1 MDVPVRCSRK
11 STPGA
16 MPNGSAWACL
26 QPCSVRGSDDRSR
39 RSSPI
44 ACTSHIRSLDR
55 NGRRQKQENVNAWA
69 CPASLNRRHAF
80 RCSSIARQ
88 DSRSVAASSAATTFC
103 RNSEDMP
110 TQSRW
115 AWHPACRGESCRVHD
130 LSPGNEQETICSYER
145 SAVKKKLLPFRRVP
159 CPTARRGHVFNP
171 AVSEAATTGPGKA
184 VRCQAVRV
192 PGHSTR
198 AKPSAYRTILCEPDW
213 RGSSQSRP
221 KLIWVRS
228 GCDRS
233 RRPVARTDNER
244 DRPVADLPSA
254 TKSSEP
260 TLARVRPT

>member
-1 MDVPVRCSRK
+1 MSK
-11 STPGA
+11 
-16 MPNGSAWACL
+16 WACSGITTYA
-26 QPCSVRGSDDRSR
+26 QRSNACICLA
-39 RSSPI
+39 RSI
-44 ACTSHIRSLDR
+44 ASTSHIRLRSLDR

-171 AVSEAATTGPGKA
+171 AVSEAATTGPGEAARSLARATFDLWTETVAGKSKRTSTHGRA
-184 VRCQAVRV
+184 RFIES
-192 PGHSTR
+192 STR
-198 AKPSAYRTILCEPDW
+198 FPVFVHSEARLAEYGCKLCGDHILP
-213 RGSSQSRP
+213 
-221 KLIWVRS
+221 
-228 GCDRS
+228 
-233 RRPVARTDNER
+233 
-244 DRPVADLPSA
+244 
-254 TKSSEP
+254 
-260 TLARVRPT
+260 